1 MQFFVCT
8 IYIFRAKNSKP
19 CVIFF
24 DEFDSL
30 APRRGHDSTGV
41 TDRVV
46 NQLLTELDGVKSLE
60 GVFVLGATSRP
71 DLLDPALLRS
81 GRIDRIVQCKMP
93 SQQDRVKI
101 IESIGK
107 NLTLD
112 NNVKID
118 FVAKKTNNF
127 TGADIKSLLT
137 TANMLAIEEFMQT
150 KSSDLSEFDRVVIGS
165 KHVLQALEDTK
176 LSLNERDL
184 KKYEKLYEKFVSKT
198 TLNTQNVS
206 KKISLA

>member
-1 MQFFVCT
+1 MLFYFF
-8 IYIFRAKNSKP
+8 YRAKNSKP

-93 SQQDRVKI
+93 NAQERVKI
-101 IESIGK
+101 IESICK
-107 NLTLD
+107 NLTMAKDIKVNL
-112 NNVKID
+112 I
-118 FVAKKTNNF
+118 AKKTNNF
-127 TGADIKSLLT
+127 TGADLKSLLT
-137 TANMLAIEEFMQT
+137 TANMMAIEEFIQAN
-150 KSSDLSEFDRVVIGS
+150 SNNLSEFDRVLIEN

-176 LSLNERDL
+176 PSLNERDL
-184 KKYEKLYEKFVSKT
+184 KKYEKLYENFVTKT
-198 TLNTQNVS
+198 TVNTQTVS

>member
-1 MQFFVCT
+1 
-8 IYIFRAKNSKP
+8 
-19 CVIFF
+19 VIFF